1 VLKRKNSFIFVVNS
15 KFNIMKKL
23 LFIGLLT
30 LGISTSVQAQSH
42 KMKMYCTGFT
52 TGFYDGFCYTQAP
65 CYEPVV
71 PVCPTP
77 HRPDF
82 TYMDG
87 YQRGF
92 TQGRTKA
99 IYTF

>member
-1 VLKRKNSFIFVVNS
+1 
-15 KFNIMKKL
+15 MKKL
-23 LFIGLLT
+23 ILSIALFLAIN
-30 LGISTSVQAQSH
+30 STQAQPGN
-42 KMKMYCTGFT
+42 MRMYCLGFE
-52 TGFYDGFCYTQAP
+52 TGFYDGFCYTESP

-77 HRPDF
+77 YRPDF

-92 TQGRTKA
+92 SQGRRKA
-99 IYTF
+99 VYTF

>member
-1 VLKRKNSFIFVVNS
+1 
-15 KFNIMKKL
+15 MKKL

-30 LGISTSVQAQSH
+30 LGISTSLKAQN
-42 KMKMYCTGFT
+42 MRMYCQGFE

-77 HRPDF
+77 YNPDF
-82 TYMDG
+82 NYMDG

-92 TQGRTKA
+92 SQGRRKA
-99 IYTF
+99 AYTF